1 MGTNNRADFFALQNL
16 LKMIKDKEIKCIQT
30 LGDSNMLMDQ
40 ANGKCQITNLAIEPI
55 MNRVLELKSHFD
67 QTTFTHIYR
76 SSNLK
81 VDSLFKVALNLQED
95 ILSVQE

>member
-1 MGTNNRADFFALQNL
+1 
-16 LKMIKDKEIKCIQT
+16 
-30 LGDSNMLMDQ
+30 
-40 ANGKCQITNLAIEPI
+40 